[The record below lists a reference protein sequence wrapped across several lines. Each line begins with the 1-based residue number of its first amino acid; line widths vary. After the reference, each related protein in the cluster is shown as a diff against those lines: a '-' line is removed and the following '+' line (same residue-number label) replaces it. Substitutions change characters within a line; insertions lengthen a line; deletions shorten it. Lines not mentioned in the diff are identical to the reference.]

1 MISVRDDPTF
11 GEHMSKSNYMCI
23 GEELTSNM
31 RLAVEMFS
39 LALRSS
45 RVVAHSINETM
56 AANQTEGILD
66 VFGMEVF
73 LY

>member
-1 MISVRDDPTF
+1 MISLRDDPTF
-11 GEHMSKSNYMCI
+11 GEHMSELKYVCI
-23 GEELTSNM
+23 AEKLTSNM

-45 RVVAHSINETM
+45 RDVAHSINETM